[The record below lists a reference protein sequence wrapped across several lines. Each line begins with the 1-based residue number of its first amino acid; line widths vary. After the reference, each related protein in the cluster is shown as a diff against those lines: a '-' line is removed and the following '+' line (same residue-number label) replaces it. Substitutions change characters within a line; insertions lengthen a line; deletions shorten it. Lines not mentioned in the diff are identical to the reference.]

1 MIVAGAPVDDDDVV
15 VIVADD
21 AKQGRAIVVD
31 GIPVNNARPNEAAFK
46 LLNADDVKT
55 DDDGG
60 KVKIVD
66 SIPTDNTD
74 ESSAGFRLP
83 VAKKE
88 EPQQRVIEVLVAE
101 EEEDLTPGF
110 RKGQ

>member
-15 VIVADD
+15 VVVAND
-21 AKQGRAIVVD
+21 AKEGRAIVVD

-55 DDDGG
+55 DDDG

-110 RKGQ
+110 RKGR